1 MDNPS
6 GTVGVRAYTGGAAR
20 GAATGEGVEVTSD
33 VTTGVPMA
41 GMLVEDEDSGM
52 GAAAGDGRLEVADV
66 GRLARR
72 LVRRTVRA
80 ARADE
85 GPRLEA
91 MLREHLGAG
100 VATRSVV
107 RETWAAYEGV
117 NVQAALDAWFA
128 EPGRTYREIGFHT
141 QYQEVSLSTL
151 LVEDFDS
158 PVRPAPVSRVNRPCG
173 PDGETLSC
181 VQEALYLVDE
191 PGPDGARL
199 ALLVQATDERH
210 GRSDYLIEIVSR
222 TPGVAQAAAAWLREL
237 SIERNVFR
245 GHLLS
250 FAQEM
255 FGYGQSALTFHRRPS
270 LTRDDVIL
278 DESVLAAIERQVVGV
293 ARHKTLLRAAG
304 QHLKRGLL
312 LYGPPGVGKTH
323 TVRYLASVLTRT
335 TIIQLS
341 GEALGFISQACSVAR
356 ALEPSVVVIE
366 DVDLIAEDRMMAH
379 GGQPLLFALL
389 NEMDGL
395 EGDRDVTF
403 ILTTN
408 RADLLEPALA
418 QRPGRVDQAVELTLP
433 DLAARRRLFELYRGG
448 LRIDADEAG
457 LEALFE
463 QAEGVTASF
472 LKEWV
477 RRAALVAAE
486 RTEPRGPVGERY
498 VGERYDDEP
507 AAPERRLSLD
517 ADDLRVAL
525 EDLLSTRNAMTRTL
539 LGGRGAEEEP

>member
-1 MDNPS
+1 MTGEFAAFVP
-6 GTVGVRAYTGGAAR
+6 TGGVVFDD
-20 GAATGEGVEVTSD
+20 GLPGM
-33 VTTGVPMA
+33 VP
-41 GMLVEDEDSGM
+41 GPRDE
-52 GAAAGDGRLEVADV
+52 RPEVADV

-72 LVRRTVRA
+72 LVRRAVRA

-100 VATRSVV
+100 VATSSVV
-107 RETWAAYEGV
+107 RETWASYEGV
-117 NVQAALDAWFA
+117 NVQAALDAWLG
-128 EPGRTYREIGFHT
+128 ETDRTHREIGFHT
-141 QYQEVSLSTL
+141 PYQEVSLSTL
-151 LVEDFDS
+151 LVDDDDS
-158 PVRPAPVSRVNRPCG
+158 SVRPAPVARVNRPCG

-191 PGPDGARL
+191 PGPAGVRL
-199 ALLVQATDERH
+199 ALLVQAADERR
-210 GRSDYLIEIVSR
+210 GRPECQIEIVS
-222 TPGVAQAAAAWLREL
+222 PASGAAQAAAARLRAL

-250 FAQEM
+250 FGHEM

-270 LTRDDVIL
+270 LRREDVIL

-293 ARHKTLLRAAG
+293 ARHKSLLRATG

-323 TVRYLASVLTRT
+323 TVRYLAGLLTDT

-356 ALEPSVVVIE
+356 VLEPSVVVVE
-366 DVDLIAEDRMMAH
+366 DVDLIAEDRRRGH

-448 LRIDADEAG
+448 LRIGADDAQ
-457 LEALFE
+457 LETLFA

-486 RTEPRGPVGERY
+486 RLRSGGGPAHW
-498 VGERYDDEP
+498 YDDGAVP
-507 AAPERRLSLD
+507 VDGLTLG

-539 LGGRGAEEEP
+539 LGGRGTEPGS

>member
-1 MDNPS
+1 MD
-6 GTVGVRAYTGGAAR
+6 TVV
-20 GAATGEGVEVTSD
+20 
-33 VTTGVPMA
+33 
-41 GMLVEDEDSGM
+41 VEDGNPGM
-52 GAAAGDGRLEVADV
+52 GPGTDGRLEVADV

-72 LVRRTVRA
+72 LMRRTVRA

-85 GPRLEA
+85 GPRLHT
-91 MLREHLGAG
+91 MLREHLAGG
-100 VATRSVV
+100 VATSSVV
-107 RETWAAYEGV
+107 RETWAGYEGV
-117 NVQAALDAWFA
+117 NVQAALDAWLG
-128 EPGRTYREIGFHT
+128 EPGRTHREIGFHT
-141 QYQEVSLSTL
+141 PYHEVSLSML
-151 LVEDFDS
+151 LVEDFEA
-158 PVRPAPVSRVNRPCG
+158 PVQPAPVSRVNRPCG

-181 VQEALYLVDE
+181 VQEALYLVQE
-191 PGPDGARL
+191 PGSAGTPL
-199 ALLVQATDERH
+199 ALLVQATDERR
-210 GRSDYLIEIVSR
+210 GRSDCQVELVSPA
-222 TPGVAQAAAAWLREL
+222 PGVAQAAAARLREL
-237 SIERNVFR
+237 SFERNVFR

-250 FAQEM
+250 FTQEM

-293 ARHKTLLRAAG
+293 ARHKTVLRAAG

-323 TVRYLASVLTRT
+323 TIRYLAGLLTDT

-366 DVDLIAEDRMMAH
+366 DVDLIAEDRMMAA

-448 LRIDADEAG
+448 LRVHADHAR
-457 LEALFE
+457 LEPLFE

-477 RRAALVAAE
+477 RRAALVSAE
-486 RTEPRGPVGERY
+486 RTQPGDRSAQGY
-498 VGERYDDEP
+498 ADD
-507 AAPERRLSLD
+507 APSADGLTLE

-539 LGGRGAEEEP
+539 LGGRGAGEGP